1 MSNVTHLN
9 TTGGYTRMDNDL
21 YEALISAD
29 LSGRELRVALAIHRL
44 TAGYNVETNRI
55 AASVIA
61 KLTGIRREHVSRM
74 ISELLRQGVI
84 YRVGGSKGAIG
95 FSPVSAWKI
104 DRKERAENGTKDSAQ
119 SAGNGTKVV
128 PFSAHNKDSKDILVP
143 SELVDAERQPEQQP
157 AQIPAEPARSKPSIA
172 PCPHQA
178 IVDLYH
184 ETLPELP
191 AVALLNKTRLQHL
204 QSRWREHAAHR
215 DLAFWREYFESVK
228 ASAFLM
234 GKVPGRN
241 GGKPFRATFDW
252 LIAPSNFVKV
262 VEGNYHA

>member
-61 KLTGIRREHVSRM
+61 KLSGIRREHVSRM

-104 DRKERAENGTKDSAQ
+104 DLKERAENGTKDLAQ

-143 SELVDAERQPEQQP
+143 SELVDAERQPE
-157 AQIPAEPARSKPSIA
+157 PAELIEQPVRQSAKVEA
-172 PCPHQA
+172 CPHQA

-184 ETLPELP
+184 EILPELP
-191 AVALLNKTRLQHL
+191 SVALLNKTRKQHL
-204 QSRWREHAAHR
+204 QARWREHAAHR
-215 DLAFWREYFESVK
+215 DLGFWREYFESVK